1 MCIRDRSFLGGRLG
15 ILGNGNGQT
24 ERRIGIQLGL
34 FLLTLEVF
42 NTSAALGDFADLLS
56 HSDDCYDIY

>member
-1 MCIRDRSFLGGRLG
+1 MHGGETSARAIIRRRVQRPSW
-15 ILGNGNGQT
+15 QT
-24 ERRIGIQLGL
+24 DRRIGIQLGL